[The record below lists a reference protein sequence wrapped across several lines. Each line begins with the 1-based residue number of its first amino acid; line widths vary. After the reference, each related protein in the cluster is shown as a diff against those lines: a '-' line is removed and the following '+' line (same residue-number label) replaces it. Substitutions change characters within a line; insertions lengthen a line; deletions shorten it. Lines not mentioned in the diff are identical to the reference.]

1 MYRDRVIQEEIH
13 GVCKGRMYI
22 FIYRVIQGYS
32 VYKGRMYIFRYRVIH
47 GYRDTVY
54 VRGGCI
60 YV

>member
-1 MYRDRVIQEEIH
+1 MIQGEIYGVFKGRVYRDRVIQEEIH
-13 GVCKGRMYI
+13 G
-22 FIYRVIQGYS
+22 

-54 VRGGCI
+54 IRGGCI